1 MCIKEE
7 PDPQKRQSQITK
19 MESLGNSTFQDLVIR
34 CTETDPWA
42 RPNMASV
49 IEELEMHQIE
59 ATGSFQ
65 RGRTAWGDP

>member
-19 MESLGNSTFQDLVIR
+19 MESLENSTFQDLVIR

-42 RPNMASV
+42 RPQMASV

-65 RGRTAWGDP
+65 RGGTAWGDP